1 MKNLA
6 KKIAVAICV
15 LAVLFSGCSND
26 VGGSLSNTNKLALLQ
41 YQKNNSGSNTTL
53 SELKVI
59 ATSED
64 DVVQFGESRTI
75 LPEALQASELTFF
88 LWGEDVINGKIVNQ
102 TDSLYKPHTVEFAAN
117 DNKTGTVA
125 VDLAISN
132 YKMFLAAVMNTD
144 ASDVQTAVDG
154 AASDD
159 VAIAAVMAKSVLYA
173 RADVDLRYNETVKF
187 YLSPTNIEG
196 TGTVNL
202 NLRTVNGTTDGSEY
216 WNDPG
221 YAYTICI
228 KDFNGNIIDDTSGT
242 TTAVTV
248 NDKTSGS
255 YVWNDGTNGIDKT
268 YVNYTKVVPS
278 GVYNLFVYFHSNDTI
293 AATEAAGG
301 MIWTFVDRLIVLPNQ
316 STTKSTTHS
325 NAGLDGSDNIT
336 TTVADIEK
344 WLVDIP
350 NPIGSKPAA
359 PANLR
364 VGYNNL
370 MNDDA
375 GYYLATFEWDVM
387 DDNAEYYILQLMDV
401 TGLTDATLSGLTDDT
416 LSRLSSFNETYVN
429 PTTKELEVTAAGN
442 MRLDE
447 LGTNKVPLAWSNLG
461 AESGVKMESFDKSVS
476 NKSDFELDVK
486 YAGGG
491 LYAQSNKLA
500 LWVPLGHVFTAR
512 LASYNR
518 ACGTPITFDA
528 DNGSSVL
535 TSKLEWIYVTE
546 KSLTETEL
554 ENISTTKNAASG
566 KDDGV
571 FSPVKWSDNDTIDG
585 DEPLAINR
593 FRVTYNLNDG
603 NFISVNA
610 TGVLTGT
617 GDVTSAIPL
626 INSTKDAIRVYG
638 NITTNGFALL
648 DPSIYNYAS
657 TNYASLF
664 KGSMSWRAWLDGSVA
679 GDKFAAIDWLTN
691 GKKLKVDAN
700 GLPVDSAGTARVYDE
715 DTFEYVDAD
724 LTVDN
729 DEDWFVRSNKGIIN
743 VTGAAGFVSVA
754 TTKLATYKQY
764 SSDKT
769 SVYTNKNLWVMAPS
783 SKKTDTY
790 KSFRNLDLFAYYAE
804 DSASGI
810 IYQVADFVPQQRN
823 IRVFK
828 TPGVATSYSGQ
839 LTNTSVPVETR
850 EVPGSAPAVTYT
862 DGEVM
867 PGTVE
872 IDLSNYKSLTFILA
886 EDALATANQDKWT
899 KASLEIKF
907 SGSVVYN
914 KEMERGT
921 FTPGTSAEG
930 IGTVGSGTANAD
942 PLATG
947 AHNDFFFKVATTS
960 MRAGIYDVT
969 YKAYTPNQPNT
980 PLTYKVTYKLI
991 ESN

>member
-6 KKIAVAICV
+6 KKIAVAICFA
-15 LAVLFSGCSND
+15 AVLFSGCSND
-26 VGGSLSNTNKLALLQ
+26 VGGSISNTNLLTLLQ
-41 YQKNNSGSNTTL
+41 YQKNKSSLTISKLN
-53 SELKVI
+53 VV

-64 DVVQFGESRTI
+64 DVVQFGNIRTL
-75 LPEALQASELTFF
+75 LPEALQASDLTFF

-228 KDFNGNIIDDTSGT
+228 KDFNGNIIDDTSGA
-242 TTAVTV
+242 TTAFTV
-248 NDKTSGS
+248 NTKSGSS
-255 YVWNDGTNGIDKT
+255 YVWNDGSAGIDKT
-268 YVNYTKVVPS
+268 YVNYTKVVQS
-278 GVYNLFVYFHSNDTI
+278 GVYNLFVYFHSKDTL
-293 AATEAAGG
+293 AETEAANG

-316 STTKSTTHS
+316 ETTKSTTHT
-325 NAGLDGSDNIT
+325 NAGLDSSDAVT
-336 TTVADIEK
+336 TTTADIVK

-370 MNDDA
+370 MNDDN

-401 TGLTDATLSGLTDDT
+401 TNLTGATLTGLSDDT
-416 LSRLSSFNETYVN
+416 VSRLSSFNTTYVD
-429 PTTKELEVTAAGN
+429 PTTLDLTATAAGN
-442 MRLDE
+442 KRLDE

-461 AESGVKMESFDKSVS
+461 AESGVKVESYDNTVS
-476 NKSDFELDVK
+476 NKNDFTLDVK

-491 LYAQSNKLA
+491 LYAQSYKLA
-500 LWVPLGHVFTAR
+500 LWVPLGSVFTAR

-518 ACGTPITFDA
+518 ACGTNITTDA

-554 ENISTTKNAASG
+554 ENVSTSKNALSG
-566 KDDGV
+566 ADDGV
-571 FSPVKWSDNDTIDG
+571 YSPVKWTDNDSIDG

-593 FRVTYNLNDG
+593 YRVKYFLNDG
-603 NFISVNA
+603 IFYSVNA
-610 TGVLTGT
+610 NGVLTGT

-626 INSTKDAIRVYG
+626 INSTKDCIRVYG

-648 DPSIYNYAS
+648 DPTIYNYAS

-664 KGSMSWRAWLDGSVA
+664 KGSLSWRAWLDGSIA
-679 GDKFAAIDWLTN
+679 DDKFAAIDWKTN

-700 GLPVDSAGTARVYDE
+700 GLPVDGAGTARVYDE
-715 DTFEYVDAD
+715 DSFEYVDAD

-743 VTGAAGFVSVA
+743 VAGATGFTSIA
-754 TTKLATYKQY
+754 TSKLTTYKQY

-769 SVYTNKNLWVMAPS
+769 SVLTNKNLWVMAPS
-783 SKKTDTY
+783 GKKTDTY
-790 KSFRNLDLFAYYAE
+790 KSFKNLDLFAYFAE

-810 IYQVADFVPQQRN
+810 IYQVADFVPLQRN

-828 TPGVATSYSGQ
+828 TPGVATSFAGQ

-850 EVPGSAPAVTYT
+850 EAAPTVTYT

-872 IDLSNYKSLTFILA
+872 IDLSTYKTLTFIIA
-886 EDALATANQDKWT
+886 EDALATANEDKWT
-899 KASLEIKF
+899 AASLVIKYA
-907 SGSVVYN
+907 GTTVYN
-914 KEMERGT
+914 KPMTKGT

-947 AHNDFFFKVATTS
+947 AHNDFYFKVATTS
-960 MRAGIYDVT
+960 MRAGIYEVI
-969 YKAYTPNQPNT
+969 YNAYTPNQPNT
-980 PLTYKVTYKLI
+980 PLTYNKVSFKLI

>member
-41 YQKNNSGSNTTL
+41 YQKNNSGSSATL
-53 SELKVI
+53 SKLNVV
-59 ATSED
+59 ATSEAG
-64 DVVQFGESRTI
+64 VVQFGESRTI

-154 AASDD
+154 AASDAI
-159 VAIAAVMAKSVLYA
+159 AIAAVMAKSVLYA

-196 TGTVNL
+196 TGTVDL
-202 NLRTVNGTTDGSEY
+202 NLRTVNGTTEY

-228 KDFNGNIIDDTSGT
+228 KDFNGNIIDDTSGA

-248 NDKTSGS
+248 NTKVNGY

-268 YVNYTKVVPS
+268 YVNYKKVVPS
-278 GVYNLFVYFHSNDTI
+278 GVYNLYVYFHTGDTI
-293 AATEAAGG
+293 ADTEAANG
-301 MIWTFVDRLIVLPNQ
+301 MIWPFMDSIIVLPNQ
-316 STTKSTTHS
+316 SSVKSTEHS
-325 NAGLDGSDNIT
+325 IAGIDNTGAVT
-336 TTVADIEK
+336 TDATKIEK
-344 WLVDIP
+344 WLVDIS
-350 NPIGSKPAA
+350 NQIFSKPAA

-375 GYYLATFEWDVM
+375 GYYLATFEWDVK
-387 DDNAEYYILQLMDV
+387 DDNAEYYILQLMDL
-401 TGLTDATLSGLTDDT
+401 TGLTDATLSGLTADT
-416 LSRLSSFNETYVN
+416 LDRLSSFNTTYVDSS
-429 PTTKELEVTAAGN
+429 TKELTATAAGN
-442 MRLDE
+442 KRLDE
-447 LGTNKVPLAWSNLG
+447 LGTNQVPLAWSNLG
-461 AESGVKMESFDKSVS
+461 AESGVKMESYDNSIS
-476 NKSDFELDVK
+476 NKSDFTLDVK

-491 LYAQSNKLA
+491 LYAQSYKLA

-512 LASYNR
+512 LASYSK
-518 ACGTPITFDA
+518 ACGSSISFDA

-571 FSPVKWSDNDTIDG
+571 FSPVKWIDNDTIDG

-610 TGVLTGT
+610 NGVLTGT
-617 GDVTSAIPL
+617 GDVSSAIPL

-664 KGSMSWRAWLDGSVA
+664 KGSMSWRAWLDGSVD

-804 DSASGI
+804 DSASGT